1 MNTMNE
7 INAIIKTVAGLGY
20 KINSIKAYDYQL
32 ESEELFKIYRK
43 CSQELIKLA
52 PVASKKFDKG
62 ASIALLDHH
71 ILNIAREGFDNA
83 FKIYESRKSIKN
95 VNTEL
100 PVFINIDAL
109 NRLNEG
115 KNECDD
121 RFIGFFKKHNYT
133 PYTFSYKDSTY
144 YVLKDD
150 ELDIFEKNFATTG
163 ISRNAF
169 EKSLSDLYK
178 KTLQSL
184 IDDYLC
190 FNHSCLVIDKNTEK
204 ITTPTNLLDVR
215 IVEILNYMDF
225 EVREGKDPLGYT
237 VFFLWDIQKQKYYLQ
252 NIEDLEKVKMELEE
266 NNIDCEVH
274 DNYCL
279 VDDLKVINCYCGSN
293 VQSLLELIPD
303 GYFKDYEIDQENMLT
318 LEKSFLPEDKKVKKV
333 YAILKQ
339 PLINQCEFDIENA
352 VMLYDD
358 YNEALKVFIDNVQLD
373 LKQYGIYRVLETE
386 DDVNNAWE
394 ELIYKFEGY
403 LEYYE
408 VLKALKVN

>member
-7 INAIIKTVAGLGY
+7 INAIIKTVTGLGY
-20 KINSIKAYDYQL
+20 KIDSIKAYDYQL

-52 PVASKKFDKG
+52 PIASKKFDKG

-293 VQSLLELIPD
+293 SNH
-303 GYFKDYEIDQENMLT
+303 YW
-318 LEKSFLPEDKKVKKV
+318 S
-333 YAILKQ
+333 
-339 PLINQCEFDIENA
+339 
-352 VMLYDD
+352 
-358 YNEALKVFIDNVQLD
+358 
-373 LKQYGIYRVLETE
+373 
-386 DDVNNAWE
+386 
-394 ELIYKFEGY
+394 
-403 LEYYE
+403 
-408 VLKALKVN
+408 

>member
-1 MNTMNE
+1 M
-7 INAIIKTVAGLGY
+7 
-20 KINSIKAYDYQL
+20 
-32 ESEELFKIYRK
+32 
-43 CSQELIKLA
+43 
-52 PVASKKFDKG
+52 
-62 ASIALLDHH
+62 
-71 ILNIAREGFDNA
+71 
-83 FKIYESRKSIKN
+83 
-95 VNTEL
+95 
-100 PVFINIDAL
+100 
-109 NRLNEG
+109 
-115 KNECDD
+115 
-121 RFIGFFKKHNYT
+121 
-133 PYTFSYKDSTY
+133 
-144 YVLKDD
+144 
-150 ELDIFEKNFATTG
+150 DIFEKNFATTG

-386 DDVNNAWE
+386 DDVNDAWE